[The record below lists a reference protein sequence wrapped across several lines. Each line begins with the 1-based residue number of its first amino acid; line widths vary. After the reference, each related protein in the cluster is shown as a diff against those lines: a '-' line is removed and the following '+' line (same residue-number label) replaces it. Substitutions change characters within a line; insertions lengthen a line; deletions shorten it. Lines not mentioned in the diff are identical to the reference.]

1 MELSLGRSSLS
12 AMIAILLGLIC
23 VVGGQRL
30 VLKEL
35 HTLHQWTNLSL
46 GDHPTKDNRFL
57 PVDVDIE
64 YGDEGRHRTFLTIPR
79 LGMATPFTLAT
90 VFDDDNEVVE
100 NPRLVAYPNAEWH
113 VPPNNCS
120 GITSAIRTYIDECWR
135 LWVVDSGQVNSIQLC
150 PPQILTFDLISDE
163 LIQRHSLPPDAY
175 TPSVSIFTAL
185 VVDLA
190 QSGTPNRCVG
200 GTAYIADA
208 WGYGLIVFDSL
219 SGRSWRIEHESMRP
233 VDLVGTRLAR
243 SSNSQAGIFT
253 VSLSPSEVEERFLYF
268 HTLNAFNEVRVS
280 LSLVN
285 NETIWKTT
293 NASQI
298 KEHFHILGTR
308 GIQCESEVMDQ
319 SGNLFCS
326 LISLGALIKWKE
338 SSNYTAD
345 DLRVVAYNPHKI
357 KFVTGL
363 KINRNSKGEEELW
376 ALSSQPK
383 LFVGGALAENEVK
396 FQIIGCRTADLLA
409 NTPCTV
415 GATETTPTKD

>member
-1 MELSLGRSSLS
+1 MLV
-12 AMIAILLGLIC
+12 ILLALFC
-23 VVGGQRL
+23 AVQSQPL

-46 GDHPTKDNRFL
+46 GDDLSKGNRFL

-90 VFDDDNEVVE
+90 VVAKDNELVE
-100 NPRLVAYPNAEWH
+100 NPRLEPYPNEEWH

-135 LWVVDSGQVNSIQLC
+135 LWVVDSGQVNSLQLC
-150 PPQILTFDLISDE
+150 PPQILTFDLVKDE
-163 LIQRHSLPPDAY
+163 LVQRHPLPPDSY
-175 TPSVSIFTAL
+175 IPSVSIFTAL

-190 QSGTPNRCVG
+190 ERGTPNRCVG
-200 GTAYIADA
+200 GRAYIADA

-219 SGRSWRIEHESMRP
+219 TGRSWRIEHESMKP
-233 VDLVGTRLAR
+233 SPLLRLGR

-253 VSLSPSEVEERFLYF
+253 VSLSPSEVEDRFLYF
-268 HTLNAFNEVRVS
+268 HTLNAFNEMRVP
-280 LSLVN
+280 LSLIN
-285 NETIWKTT
+285 NETFWKSA
-293 NASQI
+293 NASGDS
-298 KEHFHILGTR
+298 FHSLGTR

-319 SGNLFCS
+319 SGNLYCS
-326 LISLGALIKWKE
+326 LISLGALVKWEE
-338 SSNYTAD
+338 SVSNYTAD

-383 LFVGGALAENEVK
+383 LFVGGDLPANEVK

-415 GATETTPTKD
+415 GAAETTPTNV

>member
-1 MELSLGRSSLS
+1 MWVV
-12 AMIAILLGLIC
+12 LLALFC
-23 VVGGQRL
+23 AVRGQQL

-46 GDHPTKDNRFL
+46 GDDLAKGNRFL

-90 VFDDDNEVVE
+90 VAAEHNELVE
-100 NPRLVAYPNAEWH
+100 NPRLEPYPSAEWH

-135 LWVVDSGQVNSIQLC
+135 LWVVDSGQVNSLQLC
-150 PPQILTFDLISDE
+150 PPQILTFDLVKDE
-163 LIQRHSLPPDAY
+163 LVQRHPLPPDAY
-175 TPSVSIFTAL
+175 IPSVSIFTAL

-190 QSGTPNRCVG
+190 ERGTPNRCVG
-200 GTAYIADA
+200 GRAYIADA

-219 SGRSWRIEHESMRP
+219 TGRSWRIEHESMKP
-233 VDLVGTRLAR
+233 SPLLGLGR

-253 VSLSPSEVEERFLYF
+253 VSLSPSEAEERFLYF
-268 HTLNAFNEVRVS
+268 HTLNAFNEVRVP
-280 LSLVN
+280 LALVN
-285 NETIWKTT
+285 NETFWKST
-293 NASQI
+293 NASRSRDG
-298 KEHFHILGTR
+298 FHSLGTR

-319 SGNLFCS
+319 SGNLYCS
-326 LISLGALIKWKE
+326 LISLGALVKWEE
-338 SSNYTAD
+338 SVANYTAD
-345 DLRVVAYNPHKI
+345 DLQVVAYNPHQI

-383 LFVGGALAENEVK
+383 LFVGGDLPENEVK

-415 GATETTPTKD
+415 GATATTPTNV

>member
-1 MELSLGRSSLS
+1 
-12 AMIAILLGLIC
+12 MIVILLGLFC
-23 VVGGQRL
+23 AVQGQQL
-30 VLKEL
+30 ALKEL

-46 GDHPTKDNRFL
+46 GDDLLKGNRFL

-79 LGMATPFTLAT
+79 LGIATPFTLAT
-90 VFDDDNEVVE
+90 VVAKDNAVVE
-100 NPRLVAYPNAEWH
+100 NPRLEAYPSKEWH

-120 GITSAIRTYIDECWR
+120 GITSAIRTFIDGCWR
-135 LWVVDSGQVNSIQLC
+135 LWVVDSGQVNSLQLC
-150 PPQILTFDLISDE
+150 PPQIMTFDLVKDE
-163 LIQRHSLPPDAY
+163 LIQRHSLPPESY

-190 QSGTPNRCVG
+190 ESGTPNRCVG
-200 GTAYIADA
+200 GRAYIADA

-219 SGRSWRIEHESMRP
+219 SGRSWRIEHESMKP
-233 VDLVGTRLAR
+233 SPPLVRLAR

-268 HTLNAFNEVRVS
+268 HTLNAFDEVRVP
-280 LSLVN
+280 LSLIN
-285 NETIWKTT
+285 NETFWKSP
-293 NASQI
+293 NASETG
-298 KEHFHILGTR
+298 KHFRILGTR
-308 GIQCESEVMDQ
+308 GIQCESEAMDQ

-326 LISLGALIKWKE
+326 LISLGALVKWE
-338 SSNYTAD
+338 ESGSSNYTAD
-345 DLRVVAYNPHKI
+345 NLKVVAYNPHKI
-357 KFVTGL
+357 RFVTGL

-383 LFVGGALAENEVK
+383 LFVGDTLPDNEVK
-396 FQIIGCRTADLLA
+396 FQIIGCRTADLVA

-415 GATETTPTKD
+415 GATENMPTNF

>member
-1 MELSLGRSSLS
+1 ML
-12 AMIAILLGLIC
+12 
-23 VVGGQRL
+23 VVLFALFCAVQGQRL

-46 GDHPTKDNRFL
+46 GDDLAKGNRFL

-90 VFDDDNEVVE
+90 VVAEHNELVE
-100 NPRLVAYPNAEWH
+100 NPRLAPYPNEEWH

-135 LWVVDSGQVNSIQLC
+135 LWVVDSGQVNSLQLC
-150 PPQILTFDLISDE
+150 PPQILTFDLVKDE
-163 LIQRHSLPPDAY
+163 LVQRHPLPPDAY
-175 TPSVSIFTAL
+175 IPSVSIFTAL

-190 QSGTPNRCVG
+190 ASGTPNRCVG
-200 GTAYIADA
+200 GRAYIADA

-219 SGRSWRIEHESMRP
+219 TGRSWRIEHESMKP
-233 VDLVGTRLAR
+233 SPLLGLGR

-285 NETIWKTT
+285 NETFWKST
-293 NASQI
+293 NASRDG
-298 KEHFHILGTR
+298 FHSLGTR

-319 SGNLFCS
+319 SGNLYCS
-326 LISLGALIKWKE
+326 LISLGALVKWEE
-338 SSNYTAD
+338 SEANYTAD

-383 LFVGGALAENEVK
+383 LFVGGELPENEVK

-415 GATETTPTKD
+415 GAAEATPTNV

>member
-1 MELSLGRSSLS
+1 
-12 AMIAILLGLIC
+12 MIVILLSWLC
-23 VVGGQRL
+23 AVQAQKL
-30 VLKEL
+30 TLKEL

-46 GDHPTKDNRFL
+46 GDDQSLGNRFL

-90 VFDDDNEVVE
+90 VVSDDNEVVE
-100 NPRLVAYPNAEWH
+100 NPRLEPYPNKDWH

-120 GITSAIRTYIDECWR
+120 GITSAIRTYIDQCWR
-135 LWVVDSGQVNSIQLC
+135 LWVVDSGQVNSLQLC
-150 PPQILTFDLISDE
+150 PPQVLTFDLVRDE
-163 LIQRHSLPPDAY
+163 LIQRHSLPPNTY

-190 QSGTPNRCVG
+190 DSGTPNRCVG
-200 GTAYIADA
+200 GKAYIADA

-219 SGRSWRIEHESMRP
+219 TGRSWRIEHESMRP
-233 VDLVGTRLAR
+233 LAFVGLAR
-243 SSNSQAGIFT
+243 SGSSQAGIFT
-253 VSLSPSEVEERFLYF
+253 VSLSPSEEDDRFLYF
-268 HTLNAFNEVRVS
+268 HTLNAFNEVKVS
-280 LSLVN
+280 LGVIN
-285 NETIWKTT
+285 NETLWKTP
-293 NASQI
+293 NVSSLLDD
-298 KEHFHILGTR
+298 HFRILGTR

-326 LISLGALIKWKE
+326 LISLGALIKWEE

-363 KINRNSKGEEELW
+363 KINRNSQGEEELW
-376 ALSSQPK
+376 ALSSEPK
-383 LFVGGALAENEVK
+383 LFVGGALPENEVK
-396 FQIIGCRTADLLA
+396 FQIVGCRTADLLA

-415 GATETTPTKD
+415 GVTETTPTKVAD

>member
-1 MELSLGRSSLS
+1 
-12 AMIAILLGLIC
+12 MIAILIGLFC
-23 VVGGQRL
+23 AVQGQQLVV
-30 VLKEL
+30 KEL

-46 GDHPTKDNRFL
+46 GDDLSKGNRFL

-90 VFDDDNEVVE
+90 VVAEDNAVVE
-100 NPRLVAYPNAEWH
+100 NPRLEAYPSEEWH

-135 LWVVDSGQVNSIQLC
+135 LWVVDSGQVNSLQLC
-150 PPQILTFDLISDE
+150 PPQILTFDLVKDE
-163 LIQRHSLPPDAY
+163 LIQRHSLPPDSY

-190 QSGTPNRCVG
+190 ESGTPNRCVG
-200 GTAYIADA
+200 GRAYIADA

-219 SGRSWRIEHESMRP
+219 SGRSWRIEHETMKPPSP
-233 VDLVGTRLAR
+233 LGVLAR

-268 HTLNAFNEVRVS
+268 HTLNDFDEVRVS
-280 LSLVN
+280 LALIN
-285 NETIWKTT
+285 NETHWKSP
-293 NASQI
+293 NAS
-298 KEHFHILGTR
+298 EDHFRILGTR

-326 LISLGALIKWKE
+326 LISLGAFVRWKEE

-345 DLRVVAYNPHKI
+345 ELRVVAYNPHKI

-363 KINRNSKGEEELW
+363 KINRNTKGEEELW

-383 LFVGGALAENEVK
+383 LFVGGSLPENEVK

-415 GATETTPTKD
+415 GAAETTPTNV

>member
-1 MELSLGRSSLS
+1 MELSLCRSSLS
-12 AMIAILLGLIC
+12 VMITIFLGLFC
-23 VVGGQRL
+23 VVRGQQL

-35 HTLHQWTNLSL
+35 HTLHKWTNLSL
-46 GDHPTKDNRFL
+46 GDSLSKDNRFL

-90 VFDDDNEVVE
+90 VVADDNAVVE
-100 NPRLVAYPNAEWH
+100 NPRLEAYPSEEWH

-150 PPQILTFDLISDE
+150 PPQILTFDLVKDE
-163 LIQRHSLPPDAY
+163 LIQRYSIPPEAY

-190 QSGTPNRCVG
+190 ESGTPNRCVG

-208 WGYGLIVFDSL
+208 WGYGLIVFDFL
-219 SGRSWRIEHESMRP
+219 SGRSWRIEHESMKP
-233 VDLVGTRLAR
+233 SDLLSAGLPR
-243 SSNSQAGIFT
+243 SSTSQAGIFT

-268 HTLNAFNEVRVS
+268 HTLNGFNEVMVS
-280 LSLVN
+280 LDLIN
-285 NETIWKTT
+285 NETFWKSP
-293 NASQI
+293 NVS
-298 KEHFHILGTR
+298 EVEDHFQILGTR

-326 LISLGALIKWKE
+326 LISLGALVNWQE

-383 LFVGGALAENEVK
+383 LFVGGALPQNEVK

-415 GATETTPTKD
+415 GATETTPTNV

>member
-1 MELSLGRSSLS
+1 MELSLCRFS
-12 AMIAILLGLIC
+12 AIMIAILLGLFC
-23 VVGGQRL
+23 AVQGQKL
-30 VLKEL
+30 ALKDL

-46 GDHPTKDNRFL
+46 GDDLSKGNRFL

-90 VFDDDNEVVE
+90 VVASDNEVVE
-100 NPRLVAYPNAEWH
+100 NPRLEAYPNGEWH

-150 PPQILTFDLISDE
+150 PPQILTFDLVKDE
-163 LIQRHSLPPDAY
+163 LIQRHSIPPDAY

-190 QSGTPNRCVG
+190 ESGTPNRCVG
-200 GTAYIADA
+200 GIAYIADA

-219 SGRSWRIEHESMRP
+219 SGRSWRIEHESMKPLKLGRM
-233 VDLVGTRLAR
+233 GR

-268 HTLNAFNEVRVS
+268 HTLNAFNEVKVS
-280 LSLVN
+280 LTLIN
-285 NETIWKTT
+285 NETLWRTS
-293 NASQI
+293 NASEVG
-298 KEHFHILGTR
+298 EHFHVLGTR

-326 LISLGALIKWKE
+326 LISLGAIIRWQE

-383 LFVGGALAENEVK
+383 LFVGVDLPANEVK

-415 GATETTPTKD
+415 GATEATPPNV